1 MNCPFRGSYV
11 ALPTPFRG
19 GELDLEALDRIVDFQ
34 VERASD
40 GLVAAGT
47 SGEAATLTDYERRS
61 VIERVVERSARRL
74 PVLAGTGT
82 NDTRKS
88 VELTRFAASA
98 GADGALAV
106 APYYNKP
113 TQRGLVAHYAAIAEA
128 SELPLVLYNIP
139 GRTGSRIAPET
150 TARLS
155 RVPGVIGLKEAGGD
169 LGLTSQT
176 LAACDPDFTVLSGDD
191 SLTLPMLAI
200 GARGVIS
207 TTSNVAPREMTALVH
222 AWLEGDAAGAREL
235 HFRLLPVMDAL
246 FVETNPIPVKTAL
259 GILGRIP
266 DDRLRLPLT
275 PMSKLNRELLE
286 GVLAKR
292 PVA

>member
-1 MNCPFRGSYV
+1 MKLEGTYT
-11 ALPTPFRG
+11 ALVTPFRSD
-19 GELDLEALDRIVDFQ
+19 GELDLDALTAL
-34 VERASD
+34 VEWQIESGVD
-40 GLVAAGT
+40 GLVPCGST
-47 SGEAATLTDYERRS
+47 GEAATLSHAEHT
-61 VIERVVERSARRL
+61 RVVQHVVEVASGRV
-74 PVLAGTGT
+74 PVIAGTGSNST
-82 NDTRKS
+82 T
-88 VELTRFAASA
+88 EALTLTHQAREA
-98 GADGALAV
+98 GADAALLIS
-106 APYYNKP
+106 PYYNKP
-113 TQRGLVAHYAAIAEA
+113 TQEGIYQHYRKIAEDTG
-128 SELPLVLYNIP
+128 LPLVLYNIP

>member
-139 GRTGSRIAPET
+139 GRTGVDLKPATVAEIRGRCANVVAIKEASGSLGRARELKEACDVALFAGEDALIADFM
-150 TARLS
+150 ALGG
-155 RVPGVIGLKEAGGD
+155 VGVIGVVA
-169 LGLTSQT
+169 
-176 LAACDPDFTVLSGDD
+176 
-191 SLTLPMLAI
+191 
-200 GARGVIS
+200 
-207 TTSNVAPREMTALVH
+207 NVAPRPVAELCRTARPG
-222 AWLEGDAAGAREL
+222 GDPARTAELAAFLAPLIE
-235 HFRLLPVMDAL
+235 AL
-246 FVETNPIPVKTAL
+246 FVETNPVPLKAALAAL
-259 GILGRIP
+259 GLCC
-266 DDRLRLPLT
+266 DEVRLPLVA
-275 PMSKLNRELLE
+275 LE
-286 GVLAKR
+286 ESSRAQVLAALR
-292 PVA
+292 EAALL